1 MLIAQITDTHIT
13 PRGTIAHGR
22 DAFAAFEQALA
33 AVVSTDP
40 RPDFILHTGDVT
52 HHGDAALNREV
63 RAALDATGI
72 PYAVIPGNHDETEP
86 LREAFADKPWM
97 PKSGFIQFVI
107 DDYPVRMICLDTKIP
122 GEVAGTLC
130 DERLAWLETQ
140 LKAGGARPTMLA
152 MHHPAF
158 RIGRPSSD
166 AKPFRNAEGFAAL
179 VAKYPNV
186 PLIAAGHVHCTLQ
199 ARIGQSVA
207 IAAPSTVYQFAMDRR
222 PDNILCISGEPS
234 GYYVHDWQDGVGFT
248 SQYAPLG
255 DFGKPVPLRKA

>member
-107 DDYPVRMICLDTKIP
+107 DASTPRFPARLPVRCATNVSPGWKHNWKPAARGRRCWRCIIP
-122 GEVAGTLC
+122 RFASVGL
-130 DERLAWLETQ
+130 R
-140 LKAGGARPTMLA
+140 A
-152 MHHPAF
+152 M
-158 RIGRPSSD
+158 
-166 AKPFRNAEGFAAL
+166 RNRFATP
-179 VAKYPNV
+179 KGSPHWWRS
-186 PLIAAGHVHCTLQ
+186 IRTC
-199 ARIGQSVA
+199 R
-207 IAAPSTVYQFAMDRR
+207 
-222 PDNILCISGEPS
+222 
-234 GYYVHDWQDGVGFT
+234 
-248 SQYAPLG
+248 
-255 DFGKPVPLRKA
+255 